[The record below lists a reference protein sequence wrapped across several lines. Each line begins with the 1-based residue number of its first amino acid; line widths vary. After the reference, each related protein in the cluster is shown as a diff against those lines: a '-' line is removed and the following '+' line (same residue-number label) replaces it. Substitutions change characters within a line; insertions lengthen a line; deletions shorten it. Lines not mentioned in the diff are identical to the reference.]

1 MIKIQ
6 EHLEILMDE
15 NLVNPFLNNLSA
27 KHWENFN
34 PKIKNSQNYKT
45 NSLIEICKTK
55 YKEASSKNYIK
66 NFAGN
71 NIDAAKR
78 HKKFFNLL
86 KKNNSKFLK
95 KIIVSPPNE
104 FENIRSEIF
113 SIITYDDIFITN
125 GAKINQTKFGKLI
138 SEKIFKYKEFRS
150 SVYCKELYLKLGF
163 LNASCPYCNDRTVEI
178 VKKHTLHSLTP
189 QNIAYFD
196 LDHFYPKSQNPFF
209 ALSFYNLIPSCHIC
223 NSSEKKDIIF
233 STVTHLHP
241 FQRSFDDYFKFK
253 ISISTNLGDV
263 VERIE
268 IENKTAENFN
278 NWKDFNL
285 FNRYQN
291 RLSDV
296 EQVVKHYLNYYK
308 KLSCAED
315 IELFKEFFINGKNLP
330 LVKKSILKNNK
341 GKIYRDILINLDEKN
356 NFLGIIK

>member
-6 EHLEILMDE
+6 EHLETLMDE
-15 NLVNPFLNNLSA
+15 NLVNSFLNNLSK

-34 PKIKNSQNYKT
+34 PKIKNSQNYKP
-45 NSLIEICKTK
+45 NSLIEICKNK
-55 YKEASSKNYIK
+55 YKEASSENYIK
-66 NFAGN
+66 NFAGD
-71 NIDAAKR
+71 NIDTAKR

-86 KKNNSKFLK
+86 KKNNCKFLK
-95 KIIVSPPNE
+95 KIIVCTPNE
-104 FENIRSEIF
+104 FESIKSEIF
-113 SIITYDDIFITN
+113 SFITYDDIFTTN

-178 VKKHTLHSLTP
+178 VKKHTSHSRTP

-241 FQRSFDDYFKFK
+241 FQRSFDDYFKFN
-253 ISISTNLGDV
+253 ISISTNLGDI

-278 NWKDFNL
+278 NCIDFNL
-285 FNRYQN
+285 LNRYQN
-291 RLSDV
+291 RLSDA
-296 EQVVKHYLNYYK
+296 KSTIDFYLNYYRR
-308 KLSCAED
+308 LNSVE
-315 IELFKEFFINGKNLP
+315 EMQMFKDYFINAKKIP
-330 LVKKSILKNNK
+330 LNKKSILITNRS
-341 GKIYRDILINLDEKN
+341 KIHRDLLIDLDIDGI
-356 NFLGIIK
+356 LGIT